1 MANAPRQTSE
11 KTIRK
16 AWERYNEMI
25 DKQIDKAA
33 AKGRDIGWQWDRL
46 DTYAEFVA
54 AYRAQKI
61 SNRYYKE
68 MKKGKEYKGKENITR
83 QLVSASHT
91 WTRPIIYRFK
101 AERKFATVGEAE
113 TALQKT
119 SRQQLFDYYLELN
132 NGDYD
137 YAAAGY
143 QSLINNITID
153 AEEVKRK
160 REERKEKKKKTRR
173 KR

>member
-16 AWERYNEMI
+16 AWERYNETI

-33 AKGRDIGWQWDRL
+33 AQGRDIGWQWDRL
-46 DTYAEFVA
+46 ETYAEFVA

-68 MKKGKEYKGKENITR
+68 MKRGKEYKGKENITR
-83 QLVSASHT
+83 QLVAASHT
-91 WTRPIIYRFK
+91 WTRPIIYRYK
-101 AERKFATVGEAE
+101 KEKKFTTVAEAE

-119 SRQQLFDYYLELN
+119 SRQQLFDYFLELN

-137 YAAAGY
+137 YASAGY

-153 AEEVKRK
+153 VEEVKRK
-160 REERKEKKKKTRR
+160 REERKKKKDKTRR

>member
-16 AWERYNEMI
+16 AWERYNETI

-46 DTYAEFVA
+46 ETYAEFVA

-68 MKKGKEYKGKENITR
+68 MKKKEYKGKENITR

-91 WTRPIIYRFK
+91 WTRPIIYRYK
-101 AERKFATVGEAE
+101 NQKGLANVAEAE

-119 SRQQLFDYYLELN
+119 SRQQLFDYYLESN
-132 NGDYD
+132 NADYD
-137 YAAAGY
+137 YAAAAY
-143 QSLINNITID
+143 QSLINNVTINVK
-153 AEEVKRK
+153 EVKRK
-160 REERKEKKKKTRR
+160 REERKKKRAAR
-173 KR
+173 GQNA

>member
-61 SNRYYKE
+61 SNRYYQE
-68 MKKGKEYKGKENITR
+68 MTKKKYKGKENITR
-83 QLVSASHT
+83 QLVTASHT
-91 WTRPIIYRFK
+91 WTRPIIYRYK
-101 AERKFATVGEAE
+101 QAKGLKSVRQAE
-113 TALQKT
+113 TELQTKT
-119 SRQQLFDYYLELN
+119 RQQLFDLLLDE
-132 NGDYD
+132 NGGNYD
-137 YAAAGY
+137 AASANY
-143 QSLINNITID
+143 KTIVKNI
-153 AEEVKRK
+153 
-160 REERKEKKKKTRR
+160 
-173 KR
+173 

>member
-46 DTYAEFVA
+46 ETYAEFVA

-61 SNRYYKE
+61 SNRYYQE
-68 MKKGKEYKGKENITR
+68 MTKKKYKGKENITR

-91 WTRPIIYRFK
+91 WTRPIIYRYK
-101 AERKFATVGEAE
+101 QAKGLKSVKQAENE
-113 TALQKT
+113 LQTKT
-119 SRQQLFDYYLELN
+119 RQQLFDLLLDE
-132 NGDYD
+132 NGGNYD
-137 YAAAGY
+137 AASANY
-143 QSLINNITID
+143 KTIVKNI
-153 AEEVKRK
+153 
-160 REERKEKKKKTRR
+160 
-173 KR
+173 